1 MPFSNPRWTAP
12 RRVRKGLYG
21 TMIENWTELVI
32 GIIMIISPW
41 VLGFSDISLAKW
53 CNVLI
58 GLLLIIMSAWT
69 IFGASAAPATAGEL
83 EEELSHKK

>member
-1 MPFSNPRWTAP
+1 
-12 RRVRKGLYG
+12 
-21 TMIENWTELVI
+21 MIENWTELVI

-58 GLLLIIMSAWT
+58 GLVLVIMAAWT
-69 IFGASAAPATAGEL
+69 ISGIAQQAQLPAA
-83 EEELSHKK
+83 EEPKKERSHKNNVEQK

>member
-1 MPFSNPRWTAP
+1 M
-12 RRVRKGLYG
+12 V
-21 TMIENWTELVI
+21 ENWTEIIV

-58 GLLLIIMSAWT
+58 GLLLVLMGARGM
-69 IFGASAAPATAGEL
+69 FGEQAPAVPASQESKKERT
-83 EEELSHKK
+83 HKYNVEK